1 MAAWRGMSGG
11 TTYLAGT
18 MPVTDTYTGAL
29 LWDVLNAAGMDGYQ
43 ADSALGE
50 VSASFGNAPIL
61 VAYSNTAG

>member
-1 MAAWRGMSGG
+1 M
-11 TTYLAGT
+11 
-18 MPVTDTYTGAL
+18 TDTYTGAL